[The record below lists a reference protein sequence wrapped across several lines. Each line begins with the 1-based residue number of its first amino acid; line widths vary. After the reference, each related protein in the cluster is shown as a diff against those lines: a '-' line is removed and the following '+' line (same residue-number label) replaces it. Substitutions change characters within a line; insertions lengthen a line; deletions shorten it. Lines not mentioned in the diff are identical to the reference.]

1 MFKHAALLGT
11 LALALAAAPA
21 LAQTKKELV
30 AKVLQLQQPGIE
42 AMATGMAQQP
52 AMQIVQQVAP
62 MLQRLPQERREAVS
76 RDIDA
81 DLRKYTDEAV
91 PLVRERARALAPST
105 IGALLE
111 ERFTEDELRQVIAIL
126 ESPVNRKFQQMAP
139 EMQKAIS
146 DKLVADTRAQVEP
159 KARAMLEAVNR
170 RVQALNAAPGA
181 PGAPAAPATAGSGPR
196 R

>member
-1 MFKHAALLGT
+1 MSMKHAALWAA

-21 LAQTKKELV
+21 QAQTKKELV
-30 AKVLQLQQPGIE
+30 AKVLQLQQPGID
-42 AMATGMAQQP
+42 AMATALAQQP
-52 AMQIVQQVAP
+52 AAQIVQQVGP
-62 MLQRLPQERREAVS
+62 MLQQLPQERREAAS

-91 PLVRERARALAPST
+91 PLVRDRARALAPST

-111 ERFTEDELRQVIAIL
+111 ERFNEDELKQIIAIL

-139 EMQKAIS
+139 DMQKAITE
-146 DKLVADTRAQVEP
+146 KLVAETRGQVEP
-159 KARAMLEAVNR
+159 KARAMAEAVNR
-170 RVQALNAAPGA
+170 RMQALNAPAPS
-181 PGAPAAPATAGSGPR
+181 APAAPAPAPAAGPR